1 MKLRWLGAAGEVGRS
16 CVEVNIDG
24 RIFILD
30 CGIKLSGEGT
40 YPDFSDVNVS
50 AIEAV
55 IISHAHLDHSGYAP
69 YLYSIGYNGPIYFT
83 RPTLDLA
90 LMLQKDYIKVQK
102 LEGERP
108 PFENEDIRKEISR
121 AVTLN
126 YEEKVYINEDVSLT
140 FYDAGHILGSAQV
153 CLDTPYGRLVYTGD
167 IGSDIRTLNPVKKGI
182 PGVDYLIMESTYGMK
197 SDIHPPIEQREKE
210 LIQIIKETKQ
220 KKGNVL
226 IPVFAIDRAQN
237 IMMILK
243 EAKERGQVSQPIY
256 IEGMLVRANDVYDN
270 YPEWMNQ
277 RMFNIFKKESPFNS
291 TMFREVWNRK
301 KIIQSNEPIIVVTTS
316 GMMSG
321 GPVVDYFKSWAP
333 DEKNTLVLV
342 GYQVEET
349 FGRQIVEGLKEFKDE
364 DGKIRRINSRVE
376 WIEFSAH
383 ADHPALVNYVSS
395 FEEPPKKVFLN
406 HGDPKKLEELWE
418 EIDKITECVVA
429 DPRVYYN
436 LDGEA
441 IQGEISSQK
450 VIYEKLPPLK
460 SPFELIF
467 TTPQDKMIKDRS
479 INIIENTQKEL
490 LISGYLDDSI
500 VSFIIDVVKRG
511 ASVKAIFRHITRPG
525 NKKAFKILKKNGA
538 EVRVNR
544 ECHARFLVSDDR
556 EALISSSD
564 LTRDSFY
571 DHFEAGIITNDKETI
586 KKTRDFF
593 YRMWDQSVEGYLKE

>member
-182 PGVDYLIMESTYGMK
+182 PGVDYLIMESTYGMR

-364 DGKIRRINSRVE
+364 DGKVRRINSRVE

-383 ADHPALVNYVSS
+383 ADHPALVDYVSS

-406 HGDPKKLEELWE
+406 HGDPQKLEELWE
-418 EIDKITECVVA
+418 EIDKITECIVA
-429 DPRVYYN
+429 DPLVYYT

-441 IQGEISSQK
+441 IQEEISSQK

-586 KKTRDFF
+586 RKTRDFF
-593 YRMWDQSVEGYLKE
+593 YRMWDQSVEGYVKE

>member
-182 PGVDYLIMESTYGMK
+182 PGVDYLIMESTYGMR

-364 DGKIRRINSRVE
+364 DGKVRRINSRVE

-383 ADHPALVNYVSS
+383 ADHPALVDYVSS

-429 DPRVYYN
+429 DPRVYYT

-441 IQGEISSQK
+441 IQKEISSQK

>member
-182 PGVDYLIMESTYGMK
+182 PGVDYLILESTYGMR

-364 DGKIRRINSRVE
+364 DGKVRRINSRVE

-383 ADHPALVNYVSS
+383 ADHPALVDYVSS

-429 DPRVYYN
+429 DPRVYYT

-441 IQGEISSQK
+441 IQEEISSQK